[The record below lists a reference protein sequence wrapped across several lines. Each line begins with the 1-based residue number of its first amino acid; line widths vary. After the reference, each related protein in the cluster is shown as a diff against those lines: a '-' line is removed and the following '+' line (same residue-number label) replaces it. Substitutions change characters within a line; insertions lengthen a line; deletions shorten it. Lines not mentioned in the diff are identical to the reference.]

1 MGVGPAGRTLQAQA
15 TLHVLLHLAEAAE
28 LDALELS
35 LVLHGRRGSAEPI
48 NLAHAKP
55 LPPPPQ
61 RVASRFETTCTP
73 LTVVM
78 LPE

>member
-35 LVLHGRRGSAEPI
+35 LVLHGRQGSAEPI

-55 LPPPPQ
+55 LPPPPGSEPAQ
-61 RVASRFETTCTP
+61 AAATRHYELQP
-73 LTVVM
+73 
-78 LPE
+78 